1 MTSGTRLLALG
12 DMAAPAAESNC
23 QTSTLG
29 MIQIA
34 SVFPPGHVNGFR
46 SKMNESSKRSGLRM
60 ALPALSCAW
69 PPRASSKLEA
79 DSTPAAPAR
88 PELRPR
94 NSRRFGFFD
103 FIAPFSLLG
112 LGGVCS
118 LRHNEQPRSGV
129 RVLARAPARG

>member
-69 PPRASSKLEA
+69 LEA
-79 DSTPAAPAR
+79 DSRPAAPTR
-88 PELRPR
+88 PEPRPR

-103 FIAPFSLLG
+103 LIALFSLYVTG
-112 LGGVCS
+112 AVCP
-118 LRHNEQPRSGV
+118 LRDI
-129 RVLARAPARG
+129 